1 VLLIVTSRADY
12 TADWLILELEKRGA
26 RYVRFNTEDFP
37 ASVGLRWRG
46 DGGGEL
52 RFGSRVVDLESV
64 GAAWYRRPALPVVDA
79 SDANAIWAAGEAR
92 EALDGVWRTLD
103 ALWVN
108 RPDRNRQAE
117 SKPEQLRRA
126 AGMGFTVPVSVITN
140 DPTAAHEF
148 AAEHADGVVCKPLRT
163 GRIGEPGP
171 DSKLFFTTLLDADA
185 IAALDGLGPEPY
197 LFQAFVSKRY
207 DVRVTVIGRD
217 AFAARIDSQADA
229 EARVDWRHGDPR
241 RLAHHIEE
249 LPAEVALQCV
259 ELVASYGL
267 HFGAIDLAAT
277 DDGYAF
283 FEINPNGQWAWLEQ
297 VADLPLRARLAD
309 LLTT

>member
-1 VLLIVTSRADY
+1 MLLIVTSRADY

-37 ASVGLRWRG
+37 ESVGLRWAS

-52 RFGSRVVDLESV
+52 TLGSRVVELGSV
-64 GAAWYRRPALPVVDA
+64 EAVWYRRPALPVVDA
-79 SDANAIWAAGEAR
+79 SDAKAIWAAGEAR
-92 EALDGVWRTLD
+92 EALEGVWRTLD

-108 RPDRNRQAE
+108 HPDHNRQAE

-126 AGMGFTVPVSVITN
+126 ARLGFIVPASVVTN
-140 DPTAAHEF
+140 DPTAAREF
-148 AAEHADGVVCKPLRT
+148 AAEHAGGVVCKPLRT
-163 GRIGEPGP
+163 GRIGVPGP

-197 LFQAFVSKRY
+197 LFQAFVPKRY
-207 DVRVTVIGRD
+207 DVRVTVIGHD
-217 AFAARIDSQADA
+217 AFAARIDSQSDP

-241 RLAHHIEE
+241 RLAHRVEE
-249 LPAEVALQCV
+249 LPADVAERCV

-267 HFGAIDLAAT
+267 NFGAIDLAAT

-297 VADLPLRARLAD
+297 VAELPLRARLAD
-309 LLTT
+309 LLT